1 MDDLSPILIDIKS
14 IINPKTH
21 LILLE
26 KIGNDILKNSG
37 LVLVIPSNMLKKL
50 KLKNKGLERIE
61 YLNNPEF
68 VNSIKAYCYLL
79 ESSKNTIISNMTT
92 FETPKLYVVMIDY
105 IVNIVTK
112 SGKDSMILCMHI
124 DIKNKV
130 LIQTAISY
138 GFHTPYIE
146 EKHNLLCMLVENSP
160 NSIIGYKKDVIREV
174 DYVISQYNN
183 KLCKFRVK
191 FDKDTVSFLKNLCF
205 TGYTT
210 NKNGKTTQK
219 EQAGFF
225 NLRQVENNIFIIDII
240 KNSIKPGKEEGVD
253 VSKSR
258 YNFHTHPIEAY
269 RKNNVKFGWPS
280 SQDYVGFV
288 DAKIQYNTSF
298 HIVVAIEGLYII
310 SFTQEALQ
318 KYESGDLDITKSKM
332 KNYILDKYDHFKKK
346 ISIEKYINLVN
357 NTTYK
362 DVPLFIVE
370 FITWDQTDK
379 IFDIFYNKNGK
390 NCIVKDDE
398 RMNAYYV
405 MHNK

>member
-1 MDDLSPILIDIKS
+1 MNTIFINVNS
-14 IINPKTH
+14 IIDPKTH
-21 LILLE
+21 IVLLE
-26 KIGNDILKNSG
+26 KIGNNILKNSG
-37 LVLVIPSNMLKKL
+37 LVLVIPTTILNKL
-50 KLKNKGLERIE
+50 KLKNKGKESIE

-79 ESSKNTIISNMTT
+79 ESSKNVIISNMTT
-92 FETPKLYVVMIDY
+92 FESPKLYVVMMDY
-105 IVNIVTK
+105 IVNIFTK
-112 SGKDSMILCMHI
+112 TGRDSIILCIHI
-124 DIKNKV
+124 DIENKQ
-130 LIQTAISY
+130 LIQSVVEY

-146 EKHNLLCMLVENSP
+146 GKNNLLCMLVENFP
-160 NSIIGYKKDVIREV
+160 NSITGYKKDVIREV
-174 DYVISQYNN
+174 DYVVSQYNN
-183 KLCKFRVK
+183 KICKFRVK
-191 FDKDTVSFLKNLCF
+191 FDKDTISFLKNLCF

-225 NLRQVENNIFIIDII
+225 NLRQVENNLFIIDII

-269 RKNNVKFGWPS
+269 KSNKVKYGWPS
-280 SQDYVGFV
+280 SQDYIGFL

-298 HIVVAIEGLYII
+298 HTVISIEGLYVI
-310 SFTQEALQ
+310 SFTQEALE
-318 KYESGDLDITKSKM
+318 KYSSGDLDITKSKL
-332 KNYILDKYDHFKKK
+332 KKYILDEYDHFKKK
-346 ISIEKYINLVN
+346 ISIKKYINLVN
-357 NTTYK
+357 NTKYK
-362 DVPLFIVE
+362 GIKLFVVE

-379 IFDIFYNKNGK
+379 IFDIFYNKSGK